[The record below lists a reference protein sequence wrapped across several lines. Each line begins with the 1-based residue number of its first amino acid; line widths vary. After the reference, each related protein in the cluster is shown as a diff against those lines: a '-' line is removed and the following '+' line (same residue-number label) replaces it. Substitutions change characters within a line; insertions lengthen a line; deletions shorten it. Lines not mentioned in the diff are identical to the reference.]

1 MKRLLVLML
10 ALCLAVG
17 LCSAAFA
24 ENEKAETPEQGVYGI
39 LEEQMT
45 GEAVYVAI
53 DLKDGWSAGFYPA
66 AFYLYDTA
74 EAFAEDETIA
84 FGTTLSEESY
94 ASLLEAQ
101 EDSKREDKDG
111 YTVFTEEEGAMVF
124 VAQAMPGAEA
134 EADKDEQEEP
144 ATVYV
149 MLRVYDAENGE
160 DAWSRV
166 SYELAGFNLKL
177 PAQVASGVIADAMN
191 TDVLV
196 KVSLDVSEGW
206 STRFLPMAFYMIAP
220 GEEDGDNIYGTLL
233 NKESYDDVVKSHT
246 EDKTLEEKDGYLM
259 YTADGY
265 AGILAP
271 VPDSEDE
278 YITLIAYEPI
288 DVESIW
294 ELVSF
299 ELF

>member
-10 ALCLAVG
+10 VLCLAVG

-24 ENEKAETPEQGVYGI
+24 ENEKAEVPEQGAYGI

-45 GEAVYVAI
+45 GEAVSVTI

-74 EAFAEDETIA
+74 EAFAEDEMIA
-84 FGTTLSEESY
+84 FGTILSEESY

-101 EDSKREDKDG
+101 EESKREEKDG

-124 VAQAMPGAEA
+124 VAQAMPAEDA
-134 EADKDEQEEP
+134 EADKDEEEP

-177 PAQVASGVIADAMN
+177 PAQVASGVIADLMN
-191 TDVLV
+191 PDVLV
-196 KVSLDVSEGW
+196 KVNLDVSEGW
-206 STRFLPMAFYMIAP
+206 STLFLPAAFYLIAP
-220 GEEDGDNIYGTLL
+220 GEEESDNIYGTLL
-233 NKESYDDVVKSHT
+233 SKASYDDVVKSHT

-271 VPDSEDE
+271 VPESEDE
-278 YITLIAYEPI
+278 YITLIAYDPI

>member
-1 MKRLLVLML
+1 MKRLLAIML
-10 ALCLAVG
+10 VLCLAVG

-24 ENEKAETPEQGVYGI
+24 ENEKAEVPEQGAYGI

-74 EAFAEDETIA
+74 EAFAEDEMIA
-84 FGTTLSEESY
+84 FGTILSEESY

-124 VAQAMPGAEA
+124 VAQAMPGEEA

-206 STRFLPMAFYMIAP
+206 STRFLPMAFYLIAP
-220 GEEDGDNIYGTLL
+220 GEEESDNIYGTLL
-233 NKESYDDVVKSHT
+233 SKASYDDVVKSHT

-259 YTADGY
+259 YTAD
-265 AGILAP
+265 
-271 VPDSEDE
+271 E

>member
-10 ALCLAVG
+10 VLCLAVG

-24 ENEKAETPEQGVYGI
+24 ENEKAEVPEQGAYGI

-45 GEAVYVAI
+45 GEAVSVTV

-66 AFYLYDTA
+66 AFYLYNSA
-74 EAFAEDETIA
+74 EAFAEDEMIA
-84 FGTTLSEESY
+84 FGTILSEESY

-111 YTVFTEEEGAMVF
+111 YTDFTEEDAVCF
-124 VAQAMPGAEA
+124 VAQAMPAEDA
-134 EADKDEQEEP
+134 EADKDDQEEP

-149 MLRVYDAENGE
+149 MLRVYDPAIAE

-233 NKESYDDVVKSHT
+233 NKASYDDVVKNHT

-271 VPDSEDE
+271 VPESEDE